1 MPSRALLLLNPR
13 AGLELVVEPTGDPSS
28 LTGGIRRHAAEV
40 DRVAGGDGMIN
51 QAVQVLV
58 GLGLSLA
65 IIPVGHLRDA
75 ARGGGSRAL
84 EVFMS
89 EPASSEPASA

>member
-1 MPSRALLLLNPR
+1 
-13 AGLELVVEPTGDPSS
+13 
-28 LTGGIRRHAAEV
+28 
-40 DRVAGGDGMIN
+40 MIN